1 MIMMEIDDD
10 NYDLKMVIMMMKMM
24 TRRSRRRMMMEIA
37 DDNYD
42 VKEDDCDSQVSSH
55 TLMPTFSMFSLQR
68 YYGHAFDNELARYWK
83 AILWGY
89 DYIALEPPINPYAAG
104 G

>member
-1 MIMMEIDDD
+1 
-10 NYDLKMVIMMMKMM
+10 
-24 TRRSRRRMMMEIA
+24 MMEIA

-68 YYGHAFDNELARYWK
+68 YYGHAFDNELARY
-83 AILWGY
+83 
-89 DYIALEPPINPYAAG
+89 
-104 G
+104 